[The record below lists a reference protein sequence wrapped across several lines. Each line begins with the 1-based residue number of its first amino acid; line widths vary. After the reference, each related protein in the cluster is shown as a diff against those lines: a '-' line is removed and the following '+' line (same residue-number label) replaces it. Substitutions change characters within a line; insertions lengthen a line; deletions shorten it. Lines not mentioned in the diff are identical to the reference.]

1 MNERIDKMN
10 NNGYNY
16 VIDIYDFISDY
27 IEVLESL
34 SNSNTK
40 IEIRKNLYS
49 YELIYKNIDIYF
61 YDDYYNVYVD
71 KNLEDKIEIN
81 KLTDLLNTFKV
92 KLDENNLMLTY
103 SAIENDYSTIEK
115 LKLVITEVL

>member
-1 MNERIDKMN
+1 MNK
-10 NNGYNY
+10 YNY
-16 VIDIYDFISDY
+16 VMDIYDFISDY
-27 IEVLESL
+27 IEVLETL

-61 YDDYYNVYVD
+61 YNDYYNVYAD

-81 KLTDLLNTFKV
+81 KLTDLLNPFKV
-92 KLDENNLMLTY
+92 KLNENNLMLTY